1 METTTNSKRH
11 CVYTWSLDE
20 KKITNTCISSEPFY
34 DYNKNKWQLLIKYN
48 EYDTFEH
55 MDVYL
60 ETPDNA
66 ESICTKVD
74 FSILDINKESIF
86 SDKIY
91 HYFAPKGD
99 RKGLAKF
106 IMKDFLYSMR
116 ERIFPNDII
125 LIQCDIFFMPT
136 FSHTWYLKEKDI
148 KNEDAKTVFIYDEE
162 TNNNWVLTSKYFNGY
177 LGVFLD
183 LENEDITVSTH
194 VTFSLL
200 DVDKNSKNSI
210 CFHHT
215 FTPENTEERG
225 FSRFVNKQL
234 LISDDYKVLQK
245 GKIPVNCQIVVI
257 KSL

>member
-11 CVYTWSLDE
+11 CKYTWSLDE

-116 ERIFPNDII
+116 ERIFPNDTI

-136 FSHTWYLKEKDI
+136 FRHTWYLEEKDI
-148 KNEDAKTVFIYDEE
+148 KNEDTKTVVICDED
-162 TNNNWVLTSKYFNGY
+162 TNNKWALTSKYFNGY
-177 LGVFLD
+177 LSVFIR
-183 LENEDITVSTH
+183 LESEDITVTAQ
-194 VTFSLL
+194 VTFSIL
-200 DVDKNSKNSI
+200 DVDKNIKKSMR
-210 CFHHT
+210 FDQT
-215 FTPENTEERG
+215 FKSNYAEERG

-245 GKIPVNCQIVVI
+245 GKIPVNCQII
-257 KSL
+257 IY